1 MGEKVK
7 PHLNSF
13 IPYVVFLFLVIIGIV
28 FLFSKNTASEE
39 KQASEKAATNSG
51 KLNMGKYKNPP
62 KMGITPNKQY
72 RAVMETSKGSLKI
85 ELFAKDTPQTVNNFA
100 FLAENGYYDKT
111 RFHRIVKDFMIQGG
125 DPQGDGTGGP
135 GYTFPDEKITRD
147 YTRGI
152 VAMANRGPDTNGSQF
167 FIIHKDT
174 NLPKNYVIFGLVTEG
189 MDVVDKIA
197 QIPTVDNGFGEKSKP
212 TEDITVEKI
221 SIQEK

>member
-1 MGEKVK
+1 MGEKVE

-13 IPYVVFLFLVIIGIV
+13 ILYVVFLFLVIIGIV

-39 KQASEKAATNSG
+39 KQASERTATNSG
-51 KLNMGKYKNPP
+51 KLNMGTYKNPP
-62 KMGITPNKQY
+62 KMEITPNKQY
-72 RAVMETSKGSLKI
+72 RAVMETSKGSVQI
-85 ELFAKDTPQTVNNFA
+85 ELFAKETPQTVNNFA
-100 FLAENGYYDKT
+100 FLAKNGYYDKT
-111 RFHRIVKDFMIQGG
+111 RFHRIVKDFMIQTG

-174 NLPKNYVIFGLVTEG
+174 NLPKNYVIFGIVTEG

-212 TEDITVEKI
+212 TEDIVVEKI
-221 SIQEK
+221 SIAEK